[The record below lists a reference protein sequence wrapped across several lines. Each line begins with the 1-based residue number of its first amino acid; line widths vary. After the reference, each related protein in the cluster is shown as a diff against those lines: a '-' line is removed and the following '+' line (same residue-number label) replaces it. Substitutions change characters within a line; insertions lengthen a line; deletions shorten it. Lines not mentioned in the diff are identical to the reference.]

1 MYWGF
6 DWTYLVLIPGL
17 LFALWAQAK
26 VKSNFARYRK
36 VPTRAGRTAA
46 EAARILLDRNGLR
59 NVGIERVRGHL
70 TDHYDPRDKMLY
82 LSDSVYGST
91 GIAAIGV
98 ACHEAGHAIQ
108 DAEDYGP
115 LKLRIAMVPVTNIG
129 SRMAFPIFLIGLIV
143 SIIATTET
151 TYELG
156 GMITAVGIFAFSLS
170 ALFQAITLP
179 VEFNASDRA
188 LQGMQEACLL
198 TENEIP
204 GAKKVLKAAALTYVA
219 ALASSLLSVLR
230 LILIA
235 NNARRR

>member
-26 VKSNFARYRK
+26 VKSNFARYGK

-188 LQGMQEACLL
+188 LRGMQEACLL